1 MINIMKGEDTTKK
14 EELIEPIVCSNDPIE
29 EYISRRLT
37 KMQLGDLRK
46 IKHLTQKQ
54 VSEMTG
60 LSIQCISDI
69 ESEDS
74 GNPTLK
80 SLNKYLECLGFE
92 IMFQKKTLNK

>member
-14 EELIEPIVCSNDPIE
+14 EELIEPIVYSNDPIE